1 MKKITLFIFSIL
13 IGSAFGQVDGI
24 VIKVE
29 GGTTDYSGGTYNVTA
44 PSDQTYEFNFNVYN
58 NTGSDQDW
66 YITRNKISVSPGWVD
81 GCCWGH
87 STDPFGGTCFSTG
100 SMDMASW
107 TMGSSAVFTLSDG
120 EYGKLKPQVNP
131 ADGVSGSA
139 HYRYLIGK
147 EVNGSI
153 VQVDS
158 VDLII
163 DYTLGISTVTPSVVV
178 SIIPNP
184 ASEELLISLD
194 GVNKAEATVFDV
206 LGNKI
211 TSTLVEKSKKINV
224 QNYKNG
230 VYFIN
235 LLTSNNQEIT
245 KKVIIRH

>member
-1 MKKITLFIFSIL
+1 MKNITLFIFSIL
-13 IGSAFGQVDGI
+13 MGPIFGQVDGI
-24 VIKVE
+24 VINVE
-29 GGTTDYSGGTYNVTA
+29 GGTTDYSGSTYNVSA

-100 SMDMASW
+100 SMDMTSW
-107 TMGSSAVFTLSDG
+107 TMGASAVFTLSDG

-139 HYRYLIGK
+139 HYRYFIG
-147 EVNGSI
+147 EEINGSI

-158 VDLII
+158 VDLVI
-163 DYTLGISTVTPSVVV
+163 DYTLSISTISPSVLI
-178 SIIPNP
+178 SIVPNP
-184 ASEELLISLD
+184 ASEELLISLE
-194 GVNKAEATVFDV
+194 GVNKAKATIFDV

-211 TSTLVEKSKKINV
+211 TSTTVDKSKKINV